1 MSKLHQLNI
10 IKKIK
15 KDYQKKLAKD
25 IKTFLKKKKKKS
37 GKMFVNVAK
46 ISRKTKNRSL
56 LCMEKN
62 I

>member
-25 IKTFLKKKKKKS
+25 IKTFLW
-37 GKMFVNVAK
+37 
-46 ISRKTKNRSL
+46 KTKNRSL
-56 LCMEKN
+56 LCMEKIYRMREN
-62 I
+62 ALL